1 MSATENL
8 DNEDRSWWL
17 SSLIWWSTLATIRF
31 KFWNS
36 QSKYKNQHNQISAKN
51 SQSCLPSCILVEL
64 VFKHQE
70 YTSWTIKPPNVL
82 FIFYSWYL
90 VKQAYFLAGWI
101 FSLCGG
107 NYFILQVTCEIQ
119 HLQLSSLH
127 CHLKLELRPETVR
140 FIEIW

>member
-1 MSATENL
+1 MMSAMENL

-82 FIFYSWYL
+82 IIFYSWYSVTSIL
-90 VKQAYFLAGWI
+90 FSWLDL
-101 FSLCGG
+101 FSLWRKLF
-107 NYFILQVTCEIQ
+107 YTTSYMWDPTPPAPWSP
-119 HLQLSSLH
+119 LSS
-127 CHLKLELRPETVR
+127 
-140 FIEIW
+140 